1 MRFIFSLGLS
11 ILFSVLFFTVGVNA
25 LTAELVSEQDNTKV
39 YNILAE
45 PTQDS
50 SAVQFRVKVDGGN
63 IIDVAY
69 SDDINLSYIPVC
81 DNNESYFE
89 QNICI
94 EIAAKKDLI
103 QTDQVLLKVT
113 VETQPGIEPVFSANP
128 DHAYLT
134 INGDLI
140 NESGVVLESYS
151 INTLEELPEPIIE
164 EEVVNESNSL
174 PFVLLIGILVVLVGA
189 FLVIIFFSSKE
200 PKNQIN

>member
-1 MRFIFSLGLS
+1 MRFLFSLGLS

-50 SAVQFRVKVDGGN
+50 SAVQFRVKVDGGT
-63 IIDVAY
+63 IVDVAY
-69 SDDINLSYIPVC
+69 SDDVNLSYIPVC

-200 PKNQIN
+200 PKDQIN

>member
-1 MRFIFSLGLS
+1 MRFLFSLSLS

-50 SAVQFRVKVDGGN
+50 SAVQFRVKVDGGT

-69 SDDINLSYIPVC
+69 SDDVNLSYIPVC

-200 PKNQIN
+200 PKDQIN

>member
-1 MRFIFSLGLS
+1 MRFLFSLGLS

-25 LTAELVSEQDNTKV
+25 LTAELVSEQDNTKL

-50 SAVQFRVKVDGGN
+50 SAVQFRVKVDGGT
-63 IIDVAY
+63 IVDVAY
-69 SDDINLSYIPVC
+69 SDDVNLSYIPVC

-200 PKNQIN
+200 PKDQIN

>member
-200 PKNQIN
+200 PKDQIN